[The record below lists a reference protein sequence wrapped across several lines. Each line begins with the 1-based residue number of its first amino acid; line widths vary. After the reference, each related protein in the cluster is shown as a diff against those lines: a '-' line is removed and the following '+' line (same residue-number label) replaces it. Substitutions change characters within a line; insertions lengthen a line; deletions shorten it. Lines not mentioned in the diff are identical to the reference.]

1 MEVQFQRVNRW
12 ISNVLAFA
20 FPIVFIGAA
29 VWMFVSEF
37 TTNGFTE
44 QCTTGLVLAIFGL
57 VVFVLMLV
65 IKTKRYRY
73 MKKGIYVTGKITE
86 IYRDND
92 GDNKDYKV
100 RCLYENSSTGKR
112 YEGRN
117 FQCPYW
123 CAVKL
128 NIGDP
133 VDVYVNANDWKKSYV
148 DVIGTVEKR
157 FGR

>member
-12 ISNVLAFA
+12 IGNVMAFA
-20 FPIVFIGAA
+20 FVMVFIGVAIWLA
-29 VWMFVSEF
+29 VSEF
-37 TTNGFTE
+37 TTNGFSD
-44 QCTTGLVLAIFGL
+44 QCKTGIGLTVFGL
-57 VVFVLMLV
+57 VVMFLMFYL
-65 IKTKRYRY
+65 KTTRNRY

-92 GDNKDYKV
+92 SKGQYKV

-112 YEGRN
+112 YEGYN
-117 FQCPYW
+117 SQSPYW
-123 CAVKL
+123 CATKL

-133 VDVYVNANDWKKSYV
+133 VDVYVNDKNWNRCYV

-157 FGR
+157 LGR